1 MTRRGFTL
9 IPSVL
14 GAVIVLLSVA
24 ACGSSTSPANSCGSA
39 KADANVNATD
49 TKVFSPGQTTIT
61 HGQTVCWQDNGSVAH
76 TVTSNDGTSF
86 NSDLP
91 VGQIFLH
98 TFPAAGSFPYHCNV
112 HPLMTGTVTVN

>member
-1 MTRRGFTL
+1 MTRRRFTL
-9 IPSVL
+9 MPSVF
-14 GAVIVLLSVA
+14 GATVVLLLA

-49 TKVFSPGQTTIT
+49 SRVFSPQQTTIT
-61 HGQTVCWQDNGSVAH
+61 HGQTVCWQNNGSVPH

-98 TFPAAGSFPYHCNV
+98 TFAVAGSFAYHCNV
-112 HPLMTGTVTVN
+112 HSGMTGTVTVN

>member
-1 MTRRGFTL
+1 ML
-9 IPSVL
+9 MPSVL
-14 GAVIVLLSVA
+14 GVAVAVLLVA
-24 ACGSSTSPANSCGSA
+24 AFGSSTSPANSCGSA

-49 TKVFSPGQTTIT
+49 TKVFSPQQTTIT
-61 HGQTVCWQDNGSVAH
+61 HGQTVCWQDNGTVAH

-98 TFPAAGSFPYHCNV
+98 TFPVAGSFPYHCNI
-112 HPLMTGTVTVN
+112 HSGMTGTITVN